1 MASDR
6 DTMLN
11 TANYY
16 AGLVASA
23 KDSCSEASGKF
34 LRLFPEIQNGWQGE
48 AGSAMQTALTNLHTE
63 VKMLYAQLGAL
74 EEDMRNYAGEI
85 YNNWP
90 SEKESV
96 D

>member
-23 KDSCSEASGKF
+23 KDSCSEASGEF
-34 LRLFPEIQNGWQGE
+34 LRLFPEIQNGWHGKS
-48 AGSAMQTALTNLHTE
+48 GDAMYAALTNLHTE

-74 EEDMRNYAGEI
+74 GEDMRNYAGEI

-90 SEKESV
+90 SEKELV

>member
-11 TANYY
+11 TAKYY

-23 KDSCSEASGKF
+23 KDSCSEASEEF
-34 LRLFPEIQNGWQGE
+34 LRLFPEIQNGWQGQ

-63 VKMLYAQLGAL
+63 VKMVYAQLSVL
-74 EEDMRNYAGEI
+74 ERDMRNYANNI
-85 YNNWP
+85 HYNWP